1 MAFPRRRAVKPKTLT
16 CLLGGLSFLGLHL
29 WFLEAKSQ
37 QERMSDGS
45 PQIARVAP
53 VAAPPSSPGPQ
64 CLANAS
70 ANATANFE
78 RLATCIQDFLRYLH
92 CRHFPLLW
100 DAPAKCA
107 GSRGTFLLLAVKSS
121 PANCGRHKL
130 IRLGQERSYGGRTGR
145 RLFRLGAAAPG
156 DAERAEGLAAVVA
169 LEARDHGGVLQE
181 ASADTFLNLTLK
193 PVHLIHWLEARCLHA
208 RFLLSGGGDVL
219 VHTANVLRFLAQPP
233 DRYLLAEQ
241 LMSGSVPI
249 RDSGSVYFVPLQL
262 FPGPAYPVYCSSGD
276 FRLPGRTIQA
286 LRQAA
291 CHTPLFPIDDAYVG
305 MCLERASL
313 ARGHEDIWPFGVQL
327 PGARQPS
334 FDPCMYR
341 ELLFV
346 HRFAPEMLLTWKV
359 LRDPG
364 LSCGGGHRVS

>member
-16 CLLGGLSFLGLHL
+16 CLLVGLSFLGLHL
-29 WFLEAKSQ
+29 WFLKAKSQ

-107 GSRGTFLLLAVKSS
+107 GGRGTFLLLA
-121 PANCGRHKL
+121 
-130 IRLGQERSYGGRTGR
+130 ERSYGGRTGR
-145 RLFRLGAAAPG
+145 RLFRLGAAARE

-193 PVHLIHWLEARCLHA
+193 HVHLIHWLEARCLHA
-208 RFLLSGGGDVL
+208 RFLLSGGDDVL
-219 VHTANVLRFLAQPP
+219 VHTANVLRFL
-233 DRYLLAEQ
+233 
-241 LMSGSVPI
+241 
-249 RDSGSVYFVPLQL
+249 
-262 FPGPAYPVYCSSGD
+262 
-276 FRLPGRTIQA
+276 
-286 LRQAA
+286 
-291 CHTPLFPIDDAYVG
+291 
-305 MCLERASL
+305 
-313 ARGHEDIWPFGVQL
+313 
-327 PGARQPS
+327 
-334 FDPCMYR
+334 
-341 ELLFV
+341 
-346 HRFAPEMLLTWKV
+346 
-359 LRDPG
+359 
-364 LSCGGGHRVS
+364 